1 MHPTPLLLIHGAL
14 GCGAQFRACFQDA
27 IPDHWHFPDLAGHG
41 QRCSEGFPDSLEAMA
56 DDLHHWIRGKGFS
69 QADVFGYS
77 MGGYVALLL
86 ASRPDHPIARITTL
100 GTKMEWSP
108 EIASKETARLN
119 PELMEAKIPA
129 FAERL
134 AALHG
139 QNWKALVRQTAT
151 WLELLGATTPLN
163 ADSFARIRIPV
174 RICLGS
180 KDVMVSEA
188 ESRRAAASIPGASF
202 SLLEEEP
209 HVLEQVSEASL
220 HRLTHWT

>member
-14 GCGAQFRACFQDA
+14 GCAEQFRACFKAD

-41 QRCSEGFPDSLEAMA
+41 QRCADGFPNSLEAMA
-56 DDLHHWIRGKGFS
+56 DDLHNWIREKRFNKV
-69 QADVFGYS
+69 DVFGYS

-86 ASRPDHPIARITTL
+86 ASRPDHPISRITTL

-108 EIASKETARLN
+108 EIAAKEASRLN
-119 PELMEAKIPA
+119 PDIMEAKIPA

-139 QNWKALVRQTAT
+139 QNWKALVRQTAK
-151 WLELLGATTPLN
+151 WLEQLGATSPLN
-163 ADSFARIRIPV
+163 AESFGRIQIPV
-174 RICLGS
+174 RICLGN

-188 ESRRAAASIPGASF
+188 ESRHAAASIPGASF

-220 HRLTHWT
+220 RKLMVWS